1 MMQKITEK
9 KIENLIYSPLYFL
22 NFKMSFLLLKQRK
35 EKKKREAKKKV
46 YQIWFTF
53 FLLNKRLLMIFL
65 WLNFECYCMLQ
76 NTFFFFQKFTWTQK
90 SNPFLS
96 GRNTKFRGWPLVNPF
111 LCRSQNRSW
120 FKPVMWSR
128 SQIGCKA
135 DERKTFVIVIISTYK
150 WAGITAEK
158 NVTLPNLI
166 LIKHRHSQNPI

>member
-1 MMQKITEK
+1 
-9 KIENLIYSPLYFL
+9 
-22 NFKMSFLLLKQRK
+22 MSDLVCIFSFFSMS
-35 EKKKREAKKKV
+35 V
-46 YQIWFTF
+46 FWWF
-53 FLLNKRLLMIFL
+53 FL
-65 WLNFECYCMLQ
+65 WLNFEFYCTLQ

-96 GRNTKFRGWPLVNPF
+96 GRNTKLRGWTLVNPF

-150 WAGITAEK
+150 WAGITARK

-166 LIKHRHSQNPI
+166 VIKHRHSQNPIERIAVSNKEPVSGLLYRRDS